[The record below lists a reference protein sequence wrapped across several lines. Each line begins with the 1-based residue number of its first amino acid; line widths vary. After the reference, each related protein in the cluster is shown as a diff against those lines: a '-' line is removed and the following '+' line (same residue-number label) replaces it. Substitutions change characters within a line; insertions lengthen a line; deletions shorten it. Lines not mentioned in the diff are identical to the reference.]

1 MTDRLDHEDLVTRVH
16 QLEEKVQE
24 LNHEK
29 AGLLSELNT
38 TRALYGFVSSLGM
51 SPSLVESLQLIA
63 DRIREFF
70 CADGSCIA
78 LFDENSDNLRVCAGS
93 GKKVENLLGRG
104 FHADRLK
111 SSRAGEKY
119 IFRAKVEKDPVATQ
133 IIRMEDILSG
143 MTAPIRMASHCFGF
157 AYVFSHKEIFTDTCL
172 ESFCWLT
179 KHAAAE
185 IQRSKTEQLLRE
197 SEERFRFMAET
208 TGDVI
213 YRLKYDTMTYDY
225 LSPGILKLTGYSR
238 DEIGEFGFGK
248 LILRIDTPTEKN
260 ISSKSIINNRLEGKT
275 GEFRADY
282 LLRTRAGELRWVRDH
297 SSPWYDE
304 SAAIVGSVGILSDV
318 SDYKRAEAQIEQ
330 RTDELIESEERYR
343 TLVENVPL
351 VVYRMRPGAQVFFLN
366 QFVEQVFGFSAGEI
380 LRNPELWQARL
391 HREDGSRVA
400 KLRDISFREGK
411 EFFAEY
417 RIIHKDGHL
426 VYVLDHAVPFRSTD
440 GRISSLDG
448 IIMDMTGRVRLQEQ
462 LVQAEGLKTISEVS
476 QRLAHEIRNPL
487 VSAGGFARLLLSSM
501 ASSDP
506 NREKVEIIVREVAR
520 LETILRTIIN
530 YIQPLELKSA
540 PTDISDLLHSVLR
553 KLTVSIE
560 EKRIGTDLRLALQ
573 LPPAAVDPVL
583 MEQALEALI
592 RNAVYHIPA
601 NGSISFSSLQEEDF
615 VKLLVKYRAE
625 HVSSDDIEH
634 FFYPFTTFHFG
645 PGDPDLPMSKIIITK
660 HGGQVYVRSNESNE
674 ITLTVSLPLYKNS
687 DSTRS
692 PSSTKTQ

>member
-16 QLEEKVQE
+16 QLEEEVQE

-51 SPSLVESLQLIA
+51 SPSLVESLQFIA

-78 LFDENSDNLRVCAGS
+78 LFDENSDKLRVCADS
-93 GKKVENLLGRG
+93 GKKIENLLGRG

-119 IFRAKVEKDPVATQ
+119 IFRAKVEKDPVATR
-133 IIRMEDILSG
+133 IIGMEDILSG

-157 AYVFSHKEIFTDTCL
+157 AYVFSQKEIFTDTCL
-172 ESFCWLT
+172 ESFSWLT

-238 DEIGEFGFGK
+238 DEIEEFGFGK

-282 LLRTRAGELRWVRDH
+282 LLKTRAGELRWVRDH
-297 SSPWYDE
+297 SFPWYDE

-351 VVYRMRPGAQVFFLN
+351 VVYRMRAGAQVFFLN
-366 QFVEQVFGFSAGEI
+366 QFVEQVFGFRAGEI
-380 LRNPELWQARL
+380 LRSPELWQARL

-400 KLRDISFREGK
+400 KLRDISFKEGK

-426 VYVLDHAVPFRSTD
+426 VYVLDHAVPFRSAD

-530 YIQPLELKSA
+530 YIQPLE
-540 PTDISDLLHSVLR
+540 
-553 KLTVSIE
+553 
-560 EKRIGTDLRLALQ
+560 
-573 LPPAAVDPVL
+573 
-583 MEQALEALI
+583 
-592 RNAVYHIPA
+592 
-601 NGSISFSSLQEEDF
+601 
-615 VKLLVKYRAE
+615 
-625 HVSSDDIEH
+625 
-634 FFYPFTTFHFG
+634 
-645 PGDPDLPMSKIIITK
+645 
-660 HGGQVYVRSNESNE
+660 
-674 ITLTVSLPLYKNS
+674 
-687 DSTRS
+687 
-692 PSSTKTQ
+692 